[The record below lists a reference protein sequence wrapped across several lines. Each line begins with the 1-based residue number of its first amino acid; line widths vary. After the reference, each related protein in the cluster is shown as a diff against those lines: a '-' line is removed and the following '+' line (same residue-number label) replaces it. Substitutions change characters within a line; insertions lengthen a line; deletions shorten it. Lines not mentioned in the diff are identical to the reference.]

1 MEDEAGVVSEPFQEH
16 GMFARGVVVD
26 DDVDGQFYRDAR
38 HDITQLGDELRVIG
52 QLELTHS
59 VRLQAV
65 RTPDALDRTDATRPP
80 WPWLLPPN
88 GSPAGAVQPRSRL
101 PRARQPLGSRAGF
114 AEDVS
119 CRATAQ
125 PLLQRQIALASAK

>member
-65 RTPDALDRTDATRPP
+65 RTPDALDRTDANPDRRGHGCSRPMGR
-80 WPWLLPPN
+80 LR
-88 GSPAGAVQPRSRL
+88 GGPAKAQGYHAPGNLWVQGR
-101 PRARQPLGSRAGF
+101 
-114 AEDVS
+114 D
-119 CRATAQ
+119 
-125 PLLQRQIALASAK
+125 